1 MPASLSPLIV
11 YGTGLTHQLAPTNPR
26 VRAARLGPDAL
37 SHLVNWGAL
46 LQEVALREGIAEAW
60 TPQLSSRPT
69 LLWDELVRARVALL
83 GDADSPERASQ
94 SEQVLRSRVATLLT
108 DAVDTVAPQMDPE
121 PLHALLMMTGAHLVS
136 LNFDTLLVAHEAREH
151 RVLAPKGPDEKIH
164 RIHVHGKTIW
174 YPHGCVLAPR
184 SILLGLRDYG
194 LQSGQ
199 WEHLFQ
205 NFKKFERITTGKR
218 DGPLDQEGYA
228 RLLSALHNQAQTPS
242 DITLMGHLLLAP
254 MIFFGVGL
262 SDNEWGWW
270 WLMNQRARNLARI
283 APRQRPATV
292 IVRRSDADDSALW
305 AGKPAGL
312 TPLFVSDWGMGWR
325 ALTEWLD
332 RHQSADVP
340 SDVRS

>member
-1 MPASLSPLIV
+1 MPASLSPLLV
-11 YGTGLTHQLAPTNPR
+11 YGTGLTHQLVPAKSDD
-26 VRAARLGPDAL
+26 RAAVPRPDGL

-46 LQEVALREGIAEAW
+46 LQEVALSEGLAEAW
-60 TPQLSSRPT
+60 TPHLSSRPT
-69 LLWDELVRARVALL
+69 LLWDELVRSRVARL
-83 GDADSPERASQ
+83 GDAESPERASK
-94 SEQVLRSRVATLLT
+94 SEQVLRLRVANLLT
-108 DAVDTVAPQMDPE
+108 TAVDSVAPQVDPE
-121 PLHALLMMTGAHLVS
+121 PLHTLLMMTGAHVVS

-184 SILLGLRDYG
+184 SIRLGLRDYG

-199 WEHLFQ
+199 WEHLFR

-218 DGPLDQEGYA
+218 DGPLDQECYA

-283 APRQRPATV
+283 APRHRPATV
-292 IVRRSDADDSALW
+292 IVRRSDADDSAFL

-312 TPLFVSDWGMGWR
+312 TPLFVSDWSMGWR
-325 ALTEWLD
+325 ALMEWLD
-332 RHQSADVP
+332 RHQ
-340 SDVRS
+340 